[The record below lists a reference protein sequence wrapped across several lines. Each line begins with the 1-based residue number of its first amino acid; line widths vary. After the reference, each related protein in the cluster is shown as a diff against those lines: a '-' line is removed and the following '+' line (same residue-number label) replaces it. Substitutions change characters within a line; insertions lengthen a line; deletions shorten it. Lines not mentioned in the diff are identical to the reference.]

1 MANVESLLLLLKV
14 LLGYNS
20 ALDLMLLLVVVV
32 MGRCDDGQ
40 VDANWTKLAVIS
52 LSGQD
57 NRVDRSDLNPTLND
71 SDELTRPHKRHP
83 SEEVAM

>member
-32 MGRCDDGQ
+32 VVMGR
-40 VDANWTKLAVIS
+40 
-52 LSGQD
+52 
-57 NRVDRSDLNPTLND
+57 
-71 SDELTRPHKRHP
+71 
-83 SEEVAM
+83 